1 MTPNEAPN
9 DAYRRNKISGL
20 RPQMALYIPSPTV
33 RNFVGERNAAIEKIV
48 SSKVGRRL
56 ILSGPGTGK
65 TYSFAQALTEKPHS
79 NQVITFIRL
88 LVKDMTPVLKDRSDV
103 QTFHSYAIGVL
114 HKIGAKGLSNNFRVY
129 PHLPRLLEREVAL
142 IAGEWKSAGHFDQAM
157 QTLALD
163 EATFVYLGAA
173 AYYDT
178 VSFVDVVYRLRE
190 RLLEKPDLTPIH
202 ELLVVD
208 EIQDF
213 TRLEVELI
221 HQLGEASPV
230 LAAGDDDQAIYS
242 RRHASPEVV
251 RQMARTGR
259 WEIFA
264 LPFCSRC
271 TPVVVAAVHDI
282 LKAATKNALLR
293 NRLSKPFECYMP
305 DKEQDGK
312 KYPKINVAE
321 CSVDRPGAH
330 MPARYVLDVVSKI
343 PQKDIA
349 ESYEGFGY
357 PTVLLIG
364 PSNFTE
370 PVVQALEK
378 AGYPVSRRDEPE
390 PDIDILD
397 GYLILRD
404 EQYSRIG
411 WRIVIECNP
420 PPQND
425 AILRQAVVQ
434 AAELRDL
441 LDGGYVAKHLAT
453 VALLTRIGNG
463 DQLLP
468 EERVAVEAATDRSF
482 DELQSLLVPAPAAV
496 LAVDETKPS
505 VLVATYVG
513 AKGLSGGHVFVVG
526 MNEGFLP
533 RGAQVTDEDVRLL
546 LVALTRTRKE
556 CHLIWVK
563 WYGKP
568 HGEHKIPPQLKPSRL
583 LNWIAK
589 DRLAEA
595 VVNAAYFTNKS

>member
-1 MTPNEAPN
+1 
-9 DAYRRNKISGL
+9 
-20 RPQMALYIPSPTV
+20 MALHIPSPTV
-33 RNFVGERNAAIEKIV
+33 RNLAAERKAAVEKIV

-56 ILSGPGTGK
+56 VLAGPGTGK
-65 TYSFAQALTEKPHS
+65 TYSFAQALTENPHS

-103 QTFHSYAIGVL
+103 QTLHSYAIGVL

-129 PHLPRLLEREVAL
+129 SHLPRLLEHEVAL
-142 IAGEWKSAGHFDQAM
+142 ITGEWKSGAHFDQAM

-163 EATFVYLGAA
+163 EPTFAYLGVA
-173 AYYDT
+173 AYYDA

-190 RLLEKPDLTPIH
+190 QLLEKPDLTPTH

-242 RRHASPEVV
+242 RRHASPELV

-282 LKAATKNALLR
+282 LNAATENSLLR

-312 KYPKINVAE
+312 KYPKIKVAE

-343 PQKDIA
+343 PEEDIA
-349 ESYEGFGY
+349 ESYNGFGY

-370 PVVQALEK
+370 PVVRALEQ
-378 AGYPVSRRDEPE
+378 AGYSVSRREMAE

-411 WRIVIECNP
+411 WRIVMECDP
-420 PPQND
+420 PARND
-425 AILRQAVVQ
+425 AILRQGVVQ
-434 AAELRDL
+434 GAELRDL
-441 LDGGYVAKHLAT
+441 LDGEYVARHLAT
-453 VALLTRIGNG
+453 VTLLTSISNG
-463 DQLLP
+463 DQLLA
-468 EERVAVEAATDRSF
+468 EERTAVEAATNHSF
-482 DELQSLLVPAPAAV
+482 DELHSLLVPAPAAV
-496 LAVDETKPS
+496 PAVDKTKPS
-505 VLVATYVG
+505 VLVTTYVG

-533 RGAQVTDEDVRLL
+533 RGAQVTDEDVRLF

-556 CHLIWVK
+556 CHLIRVR

-568 HGEHKIPPQLKPSRL
+568 HSGRKIPPQLKPSRL
-583 LNWIAK
+583 LTWIGK
-589 DRLAEA
+589 DRRAEV
-595 VVNAAYFTNKS
+595 VVNAAYFAKGS